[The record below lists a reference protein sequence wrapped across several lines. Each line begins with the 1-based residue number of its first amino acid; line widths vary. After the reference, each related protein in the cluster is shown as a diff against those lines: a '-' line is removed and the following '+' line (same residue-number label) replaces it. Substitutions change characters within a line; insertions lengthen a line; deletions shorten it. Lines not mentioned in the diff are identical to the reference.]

1 MPGRMQPSHRQT
13 QDERWINAAS
23 RLPELDDCPSGIFL
37 DRPAACFQNTPMI
50 SLTLLRRTG
59 MKSSWLLTLAVLS
72 SLLVAVSDSA
82 FAADAAS
89 RKDRFTPEERSYWAF
104 QPVTGPKVPSVRDS
118 RWVRNPIDAFILSQL
133 EAKGLRP
140 SPPADRVTLLRRV
153 TLDLVGLPPTPDE
166 VEAFLK
172 DSSPQAYEKVVDR
185 LLQSPHYGERW
196 ARHWLDLARYA
207 ESEGFK
213 SRRNPPQHLAL
224 PRLRD
229 PFLQSGQTVRPF
241 RPRANCGR

>member
-1 MPGRMQPSHRQT
+1 MP
-13 QDERWINAAS
+13 
-23 RLPELDDCPSGIFL
+23 
-37 DRPAACFQNTPMI
+37 
-50 SLTLLRRTG
+50 
-59 MKSSWLLTLAVLS
+59 
-72 SLLVAVSDSA
+72 
-82 FAADAAS
+82 FAADAAA

-104 QPVTGPKVPSVRDS
+104 QPVASPKVPSVRDS

-140 SPPADRVTLLRRV
+140 SSPADRVTLLRRV

-172 DSSPQAYEKVVDR
+172 GFVARGLREGRRPAPAVPALWR
-185 LLQSPHYGERW
+185 AW

-207 ESEGFK
+207 ESDGFK
-213 SRRNPPQHLAL
+213 ADEIAPERLAL

-229 PFLQSGQTVRPF
+229 PVVQRGQAVRPV
-241 RPRANCGR
+241 RHASKLPATSLWPGDPDALMATASIATIRREQRRETCAAASGDPERHDRHSGRASSSA

>member
-1 MPGRMQPSHRQT
+1 
-13 QDERWINAAS
+13 
-23 RLPELDDCPSGIFL
+23 
-37 DRPAACFQNTPMI
+37 
-50 SLTLLRRTG
+50 
-59 MKSSWLLTLAVLS
+59 MKLGLVVTVVVLS
-72 SLLVAVSDSA
+72 SALLAGSDPA
-82 FAADAAS
+82 TAADAAT

-104 QPVTGPKVPSVRDS
+104 QPVASPKVPSVRDS

-140 SPPADRVTLLRRV
+140 SAPADRVTLLRRV

-166 VEAFLK
+166 MEAFLK

-185 LLQSPHYGERW
+185 LLQSPQYGERW

-213 SRRNPPQHLAL
+213 ADETRPNIWRY
-224 PRLRD
+224 RD
-229 PFLQSGQTVRPF
+229 
-241 RPRANCGR
+241 